1 MKKHIAILLV
11 LCLLTV
17 IFAGCSANTSG
28 MKDAY
33 TENEFYMESPS
44 YSGTDHPEG
53 ISGDAT
59 SGDLPTGRKWIVN
72 MYISAETEDL
82 TLLLQQVG
90 EQVAAL
96 GGYTEQQSTSGGTTY
111 SGYRSRYANLTLRI
125 PADKADAF
133 LAGMSEISNV
143 TSSSKE
149 LSDVT
154 LTYVATE
161 SRVKALETEEAR
173 LLELL
178 AQAENLSDI
187 LAIED
192 RLTDVRYEL
201 ESVTSTLRVLDN
213 KVDYATIDLSLSEVK
228 VYTPAAERTFWQRI
242 RDGFTENLRDVG
254 YFLEDLVVWF
264 LSSIPSILLICL
276 VAVPL
281 VFLISRARKR
291 RKAAKK
297 AKEQ

>member
-1 MKKHIAILLV
+1 MKKRIALVLV
-11 LCLLTV
+11 LCLLTA
-17 IFAGCSANTSG
+17 IFAGCGANMAG
-28 MKDAY
+28 MKDSY
-33 TENEFYMESPS
+33 MENESYVDYPE
-44 YSGTDHPEG
+44 YSGSDMPGG

-82 TLLLQQVG
+82 TLLLQQVS

-96 GGYTEQQSTSGGTTY
+96 GGYTEQQSTSGGTSY

-125 PADKADAF
+125 PTDKVDAF
-133 LAGMSEISNV
+133 LAEMSEISNV

-161 SRVKALETEEAR
+161 SLVKALETEEAR

-178 AQAENLSDI
+178 AQAENLTDI

-201 ESVTSTLRVLDN
+201 ESVASTLRVLDN

-228 VYTPAAERTFWQRI
+228 VYTPAAERTIWQRI

-264 LSSIPSILLICL
+264 LSSIPSILLFCL